1 MNLDGMRNY
10 RDEVAGFSRNARL
23 YITGG
28 IFNGLGM
35 SVFGLLFN
43 LYLKEHA
50 FTESQIGHVL
60 SAGSL
65 GATLAAIPAALVLE
79 RMCVKRVLVWSTLL
93 AAGCYAAMIALRNM
107 TLLLPFSLAAS
118 MFITFY
124 RISAAPYLMAQGG
137 SSERIYVFSVSSAS
151 GMLSSLIGFVLG
163 GYLPELALASGL
175 AQSTAAAQELSLYF
189 SIVASLLSL
198 APFSML
204 SSDPPAC
211 TSKAG
216 TFFHKLR
223 SYDWPMIWRLMVPKI
238 LVGLGAGLVI
248 PFMNL
253 YFRNEFGLES
263 GRIGLFF
270 SIMQVGLFLGILSAP
285 LLTRKLGKVDSIV
298 ITELASV
305 PFMLVLALT
314 RNLPLAVIA
323 FVMRGTLMNMNLP
336 ISANFEMELLKAED
350 RPFTNAVS
358 TIAWNGAWTV
368 SAAVGGAVIE
378 KYSFAWS
385 FYLTIGFYLLSA
397 ASYKLLLGR
406 SGIRPSVR
414 QIID

>member
-1 MNLDGMRNY
+1 MNLDGVRHY
-10 RDEVAGFSRNARL
+10 REGVAGFSRNARL
-23 YITGG
+23 YIAGG

-50 FTESQIGHVL
+50 FTESQIGQVL

-79 RMCVKRVLVWSTLL
+79 RICVKRVLIWSTLL

-124 RISAAPYLMAQGG
+124 RISAAPYLMAQAG
-137 SSERIYVFSVSSAS
+137 SGERIYVFSISSAS

-163 GYLPELALASGL
+163 GFLPELALASGL
-175 AQSTAAAQELSLYF
+175 AMDTASAQEMSLYF
-189 SIVASLLSL
+189 SIAASLLSL
-198 APFSML
+198 APFAML

-211 TSKAG
+211 SPRGG
-216 TFFHKLR
+216 TFVHKLK
-223 SYDWPMIWRLMVPKI
+223 SYDWPVIWRLMVPKI

-253 YFRNEFGLES
+253 YFRNEFDLES

-270 SIMQVGLFLGILSAP
+270 SVMQVGLFLGMLSAP
-285 LLTRKLGKVDSIV
+285 LLTRRLGKVDSIV
-298 ITELASV
+298 LTELASV

-314 RNLPLAVIA
+314 RNLPLAVFA

-336 ISANFEMELLKAED
+336 IAANFEMELLEEKD

-358 TIAWNGAWTV
+358 TIAWNGAWTI
-368 SAAVGGAVIE
+368 SAAAGGAVIE

-397 ASYKLLLGR
+397 ASYKALLGR
-406 SGIRPSVR
+406 SGFRQSVGKNP
-414 QIID
+414 D

>member
-1 MNLDGMRNY
+1 MNLDGVRNY
-10 RDEVAGFSRNARL
+10 RDGVAGFSRNARL

-50 FTESQIGHVL
+50 FTESQIGQVL

-79 RMCVKRVLVWSTLL
+79 RVCVKRVLVWSTLL
-93 AAGCYAAMIALRNM
+93 AAGCYAAMIALRDM

-137 SSERIYVFSVSSAS
+137 RSERIYVFSISSAS

-163 GYLPELALASGL
+163 GYLPEFALASGL
-175 AQSTAAAQELSLYF
+175 AESTAAAQELSLYF

-198 APFSML
+198 VPFAML

-211 TSKAG
+211 SPRAG
-216 TFFHKLR
+216 TFVHKLR
-223 SYDWPMIWRLMVPKI
+223 SYDWPVIWRLMVPKI

-270 SIMQVGLFLGILSAP
+270 SVMQVGLFLGILSAP

-336 ISANFEMELLKAED
+336 IAANFEMELLKEED

-358 TIAWNGAWTV
+358 TIAWNGAWTI

-385 FYLTIGFYLLSA
+385 FYLTIGFYLMSA
-397 ASYKLLLGR
+397 ASYRLLLGGR
-406 SGIRPSVR
+406 GRNP
-414 QIID
+414 